1 MKKLHFLLWL
11 VLFLSVSV
19 VWGDESISLL
29 QGETKT
35 IQLPF
40 VLNTYRILPTD
51 SKMVRVE
58 EMDSSHLRV
67 IGGSVGEVSLVVNG
81 LTGEQRVYSV
91 VVKSNLTATLRKI
104 RKDLENLTELDIS
117 INEDRIVINGTVSN
131 PDHWSHLQR
140 VLPLYSKD
148 CVCFATFA
156 ISADTVLDLKKRLQD
171 AGFSFAESRETQKPG
186 ELLLTSNKDT
196 IFLSGELFNK
206 KAIDDVN
213 RVLDTAPIMIDGLVK
228 KALNLTTAEKIL
240 DISVAFVSLS
250 DSDNFTRT
258 GNINPIGTFDAS
270 FLRRWLDGREAVK
283 TIGIGSSM
291 NGTLSMLQSNLVAKV
306 LEQGSMSFPNGGSG
320 TSNFGGTIKVPV
332 SGIDSGDLKD
342 VTFGYNVTIS
352 GELTSEK
359 KVKLNM
365 NLRQQD
371 VVTDE
376 KGNYVQ
382 KENSVTLDLPLELDK
397 THIVSHHKKLTEMS
411 SESGFPVL
419 GKIPVIKWFFSDSGD
434 RKEVVN
440 VLVLVS
446 ASVRTKTSEYTIEL
460 DPQESIDKIDKDTHE
475 ILDDSMS
482 VGDDLE
488 KIFR

>member
-1 MKKLHFLLWL
+1 
-11 VLFLSVSV
+11 
-19 VWGDESISLL
+19 
-29 QGETKT
+29 
-35 IQLPF
+35 
-40 VLNTYRILPTD
+40 
-51 SKMVRVE
+51 
-58 EMDSSHLRV
+58 
-67 IGGSVGEVSLVVNG
+67 
-81 LTGEQRVYSV
+81 
-91 VVKSNLTATLRKI
+91 
-104 RKDLENLTELDIS
+104 
-117 INEDRIVINGTVSN
+117 
-131 PDHWSHLQR
+131 
-140 VLPLYSKD
+140 
-148 CVCFATFA
+148 
-156 ISADTVLDLKKRLQD
+156 
-171 AGFSFAESRETQKPG
+171 
-186 ELLLTSNKDT
+186 
-196 IFLSGELFNK
+196 
-206 KAIDDVN
+206 
-213 RVLDTAPIMIDGLVK
+213 
-228 KALNLTTAEKIL
+228 
-240 DISVAFVSLS
+240 
-250 DSDNFTRT
+250 
-258 GNINPIGTFDAS
+258 
-270 FLRRWLDGREAVK
+270 
-283 TIGIGSSM
+283 M